1 MNSINAEDYRFG
13 DLNVCALAAFT
24 ALKMTSTFDVLFT
37 NPNSTHTMQLSRSP
51 VRARQIGGY
60 VCKSCSNQTRRQR
73 RTYATEATPE
83 IYDVVCVGGG
93 PAGLSFIAGLSMVLS
108 TFRTIRIVTD

>member
-1 MNSINAEDYRFG
+1 M
-13 DLNVCALAAFT
+13 
-24 ALKMTSTFDVLFT
+24 

-51 VRARQIGGY
+51 LRARQVGGY
-60 VCKSCSNQTRRQR
+60 VCKSCSNQIRRQC

-93 PAGLSFIAGLSMVLS
+93 PAGLSFIAGLSIVLPV
-108 TFRTIRIVTD
+108 FRIIRIVTE